1 MRALGPLR
9 LTVIPGSLL
18 RAGLPQIPSTVAM
31 PGHRPSRTQEEP
43 PGPGGQRRLEKV
55 LEPPFGLLALVTG
68 ALGVSWAERSRS
80 SRCTDGLHRTVWYEL
95 QARDWPF
102 KNQAAEALIWQ
113 IGSGEGMK
121 RVLASVSLGKEVT
134 VSSHLSEEK
143 EEGLVGGRGPL
154 AWLHFVHTPEQ
165 WDLG

>member
-1 MRALGPLR
+1 M
-9 LTVIPGSLL
+9 
-18 RAGLPQIPSTVAM
+18 
-31 PGHRPSRTQEEP
+31 
-43 PGPGGQRRLEKV
+43 
-55 LEPPFGLLALVTG
+55 
-68 ALGVSWAERSRS
+68 SWAEGSRS

-134 VSSHLSEEK
+134 VSSHLSEER
-143 EEGLVGGRGPL
+143 EGGPERGRGHL
-154 AWLHFVHTPEQ
+154 AWLHLVHT
-165 WDLG
+165 